1 MPSRLQFSHSP
12 AWEVDTAG
20 NYVLDA
26 DGARQV
32 KSDGIAVNPFKVYYD
47 HWSALVRSGLFWTG
61 YTSIGQRQGNT
72 NYNVSFE
79 NNRNEGVIFGLGGY
93 TRQNFRVNVDHQLRS
108 NVDASFSSFFG
119 RSTNGRAAEGQSGP
133 FYGLMFLQ
141 PDVNIKACCNPD
153 GSPYIAKVPLSG
165 DVANDFNPLY
175 ELANRKMDQDRN
187 RFSGSGRLRCAIQT
201 WLQAEG
207 TFGYD
212 QESSD
217 STDLFP
223 YGYLTST
230 GTPQS
235 GSLSARSTNNWQANG
250 GVTLTSVRRLGS
262 QITNT
267 TKV

>member
-1 MPSRLQFSHSP
+1 MPSRLQFSHSH

-20 NYVLDA
+20 NYILDA

-32 KSDGIAVNPFKVYYD
+32 KSDGIADNPFKVYYD

-119 RSTNGRAAEGQSGP
+119 RSTNGRAAEGQNGP

-153 GSPYIAKVPLSG
+153 GSPYIAKIPLGG
-165 DVANDFNPLY
+165 DVANDFNPLARA
-175 ELANRKMDQDRN
+175 LAAAETQDREEEGFNERSRKPRVN
-187 RFSGSGRLRCAIQT
+187 RIERRRAVRDREPCVRALLR
-201 WLQAEG
+201 
-207 TFGYD
+207 
-212 QESSD
+212 SRRR
-217 STDLFP
+217 
-223 YGYLTST
+223 
-230 GTPQS
+230 
-235 GSLSARSTNNWQANG
+235 ARARP
-250 GVTLTSVRRLGS
+250 RRLVAGRGERRVRPGRVYVQGS
-262 QITNT
+262 SQFRLLHVIGDADERRTD
-267 TKV
+267 